1 MITESTH
8 FLLFDAACSNYGG
21 VSVKKRRIKR
31 IVVTLSVIAGLLAS
45 TWVVDTAVAA
55 RSEKQLSDRVES
67 IAELAAAPE
76 VYLGGF
82 PFSAALLTGTL
93 PDMYVSMTDVAVEP
107 FGLIRAHTSLT
118 DVEVTKEQVLAG
130 DIDGSKAALISR
142 GVALDAVALG
152 SQLGI
157 SDLDISHP
165 YDISP
170 AGGHVAEVQLS
181 GTPPDLPGPVVV
193 LAELRLV
200 GKMFHLNPVR
210 LVDRG
215 AVSESGSDGLTEAQI
230 LDAFRWELN
239 TRTLP
244 LARQASYVASSG
256 GTIYFESQERN
267 VVVHTE
273 DLIPKA
279 SDSKTPN

>member
-1 MITESTH
+1 M
-8 FLLFDAACSNYGG
+8 
-21 VSVKKRRIKR
+21 
-31 IVVTLSVIAGLLAS
+31 VTLTTLAGLLAS
-45 TWVVDTAVAA
+45 AWVVDTSIAA
-55 RSEKQLSDRVES
+55 RSEKRLSDRVES

-82 PFSAALLTGTL
+82 PFSAAMITGTL
-93 PDMYVSMTDVAVEP
+93 PDMYVSMTDVSVEP
-107 FGLIRAHTSLT
+107 FGLLRAHTSLT
-118 DVEVTKEQVLAG
+118 DVDVSKEQLLAG

-170 AGGHVAEVQLS
+170 AGGAVAEVRLT
-181 GTPPDLPGPVVV
+181 GTAPGWPGPVVV

-200 GKMFHLNPVR
+200 GKMFHLNPVQ
-210 LVDRG
+210 LIDRG
-215 AVSESGSDGLTEAQI
+215 LVPESGPNSHTEAQI

-244 LARQASYVASSG
+244 LARQASYVASNG

-279 SDSKTPN
+279 SDSNNPN